1 MRLLATLVFALA
13 VACRAQGD
21 ASDSSDKGQVHM
33 LSHHEESFGTTKDR
47 AEVSLYTLTNSNGLE
62 ISITNY
68 GGIVTRL
75 LIPDR
80 TGEPAD
86 VVLGYD
92 ALEAYLLD
100 SPYFGS
106 LIGRYGNR
114 IGGARFTLDGV
125 EYSLAANNGENHLHG
140 GLRGFDKVVWSGEPY
155 STADEVGVRL
165 RYVSEDGEEGYPGRL
180 SVAVTYALTDANELR
195 IEYAAETDKA
205 TIVNL
210 THHGYFNLA
219 GHASGDVL
227 GHELMLNA
235 RRFTPIDAGLIP
247 TGELKDV
254 AGTPMDFLAPTTV
267 GARIDQDDEQLRFA
281 GGYDHNFALD
291 DYDGSL
297 RLAARV
303 REPLSGRVME
313 VYTTE
318 PGIQFY
324 SGNFLDGSNI
334 GKGDVAYEHR
344 TGFCLETQHFPD
356 SPNKPHF
363 PSTVL
368 RPGDTYK
375 STTIYRFSAE

>member
-21 ASDSSDKGQVHM
+21 ASDSSDKVQVHM
-33 LSHHEESFGTTKDR
+33 LSHHEESFGTTKDG

>member
-1 MRLLATLVFALA
+1 
-13 VACRAQGD
+13 
-21 ASDSSDKGQVHM
+21 M